1 MPDGLDGLSVDEL
14 MSLKGIGGSQA
25 APAQASGLDALS
37 AEELLRLK
45 GSTVNKDWN
54 ILDSVRNLGSG
65 VVEGTTGLVGL
76 ASDLNPLQAGGP
88 QLDFPTSKIISGGIE
103 PYLSERDPQYRYA
116 RTAGNFLAPVP
127 VKGANTIKT
136 LLTSVLAGVGAQG
149 AEDFTGDKKIAPLVG
164 AVATGSLA
172 SGGSDIL
179 SFLKRTFIGASGD
192 EIAGSAARAM
202 AEQTGLTTEQLARV
216 NAAPVSGL
224 EALQTTAERT
234 GNPGMAQIERTL
246 ASTGERANTYSTLN
260 QSRIA
265 EREGLLSSIAPGA
278 SVNKES
284 LGAAL
289 IDTAENVQ
297 GKMRSNSKA
306 FWSGIPRDETI
317 PVTKAR
323 QALGEI
329 YFSKEAGLPINAKV
343 KSLVEQVLDNEK
355 KNLTSGALQDIRSDA
370 LSLMRDREL
379 TGFEKSLLTNL
390 EDNIDTAMAEGLS
403 DKSYQTWKGARQATA
418 AEKGTYARGTA
429 GGYLVG
435 DTARTS
441 NVLEKVFKGDTQS
454 VDELKAAI
462 GESPEVLSQVQRG
475 IMDMVPRNAEGN
487 LTPASMKKFLGA
499 NESGL
504 KALYGEKH
512 FSSMERILGDMRSQE
527 SVRGLADL
535 ASRGGS
541 PTAQRTTV
549 AGAVQ
554 SLTTDSLVPGAGGY
568 FSKVINAVK
577 QGAGIE
583 DAKAVED
590 LLFKA
595 ALDPK
600 YAELLSMAPTNTRI
614 FNALESL
621 SQAGRNILG
630 TGGLM
635 GAKEL
640 SRTEDN
646 RPPIAKLLEKTV
658 VKKPSSLK
666 SAIDKVIPQKETT
679 MGAEKV
685 PTALMDEIKKDP
697 VDHAIMLME
706 SGGDPLAK
714 NKDQPGNTASG
725 LFQLVSKTAKNLGV
739 KDVFDPQQNYEGYKK
754 LKEDTIRK
762 FGADDVYTIYASH
775 YLGEGVFRKFLNK
788 EELSTDEQAQV
799 DYLKTKLLPKLRD
812 IYMGVL
818 KA

>member
-1 MPDGLDGLSVDEL
+1 MADDLDSMSVEDLMALKGLS
-14 MSLKGIGGSQA
+14 GTQI
-25 APAQASGLDALS
+25 APQQSTDLDALS
-37 AEELLRLK
+37 TEELLRLK

-54 ILDSVRNLGSG
+54 ILDSLKNLESG
-65 VVEGTTGLVGL
+65 LVEGTSGFIGL
-76 ASDLNPLQAGGP
+76 AADLNPLQAGGP
-88 QLDFPTSKIISGGIE
+88 RLDFPTSKLISSNLE

-116 RTAGNFLAPVP
+116 RTIGNFAAPVP
-127 VKGANTIKT
+127 VKGANTLKALI
-136 LLTSVLAGVGAQG
+136 TSVLAGMGAQG

-172 SGGSDIL
+172 SGASDIF

-202 AEQTGLTTEQLARV
+202 AEQTGLTTEQLAKV
-216 NAAPVSGL
+216 NQAPVSGL

-234 GNPGMAQIERTL
+234 SNPGMAQIERTL

-284 LGAAL
+284 LGATL

-297 GKMRSNSKA
+297 GKMQDNAKA
-306 FWSGIPRDETI
+306 FWNAVPRDEAI
-317 PVTKAR
+317 PVTKA
-323 QALGEI
+323 QEALGEI
-329 YFSKEAGLPINAKV
+329 YFSKQAGLPINSKV
-343 KSLVEQVLDNEK
+343 KSLVSQILDAEESK
-355 KNLTSGALQDIRSDA
+355 LTSGALQDIRSDA
-370 LSLMRDREL
+370 LSLKRDAKL
-379 TGFEKSLLTNL
+379 TGFEENLLGNI
-390 EDNIDTAMAEGLS
+390 EGNIDKAMAEGLS
-403 DKSYQTWKGARQATA
+403 DKSYQIWRAGRQATEA
-418 AEKGTYARGTA
+418 GKEAYKRGTA

-441 NVLEKVFKGDTQS
+441 NVLEKVFKGDAQA

-475 IMDMVPRNAEGN
+475 VLDMIPRNVDGN

-504 KALYGEKH
+504 KALYGDKH
-512 FSSMERILGDMRSQE
+512 FSSMERILDDMRSQE
-527 SVRGLADL
+527 NVRNLADL

-541 PTAQRTTV
+541 PTSQRTTV

-554 SLTTDSLVPGAGGY
+554 SLITDSLVPGAGGY

-600 YAELLSMAPTNTRI
+600 IAEQLSKAPTNTRI

-658 VKKPSSLK
+658 VTKPASLK
-666 SAIDKVIPQKETT
+666 SDIDRVLPKKEVIT

-685 PTALMDEIKKDP
+685 PTALMEEIKKDP

-706 SGGDPLAK
+706 SSGDPDAK
-714 NKDQPGNTASG
+714 NPESSASG
-725 LFQLVSKTAKNLGV
+725 LFQLVSKTAKSLGV

-762 FGADDVYTIYASH
+762 FGADDVFTIYASH

>member
-1 MPDGLDGLSVDEL
+1 MADGLDGLSVEEL
-14 MSLKGIGGSQA
+14 MSLKGLGGTQSA
-25 APAQASGLDALS
+25 AAQPSGLDALS

-54 ILDSVRNLGSG
+54 ILDSVKNLGSG
-65 VVEGTTGLVGL
+65 VVEGTTGFIGL

-88 QLDFPTSKIISGGIE
+88 QLDFPASKLISSNLE

-116 RTAGNFLAPVP
+116 RTIGNFAAPVP
-127 VKGANTIKT
+127 VKGANTLKALI
-136 LLTSVLAGVGAQG
+136 TSVLAGVGAQG
-149 AEDFTGDKKIAPLVG
+149 AEDVTGDKKIAPLVG

-172 SGGSDIL
+172 SGLDDLAG
-179 SFLKRTFIGASGD
+179 FLKRTFIGASGD
-192 EIAGSAARAM
+192 EIAGSAAKAM

-216 NAAPVSGL
+216 NAAPISGL

-234 GNPGMAQIERTL
+234 SNPGMAQIERTL

-260 QSRIA
+260 QSRIT
-265 EREGLLSSIAPGA
+265 ERERLLSSIAPGA

-284 LGAAL
+284 LGATL

-297 GKMRSNSKA
+297 GKMQSNSKA
-306 FWSGIPRDETI
+306 FWSGVPRDEAI
-317 PVTKAR
+317 PVTKA
-323 QALGEI
+323 QQSLGEI

-379 TGFEKSLLTNL
+379 TGFEKRLLTDL
-390 EDNIDTAMAEGLS
+390 TDNIDSSMAAGLS
-403 DKSYQTWKGARQATA
+403 DKAYQTWRAGRQATA
-418 AEKGTYARGTA
+418 AEKGTYARGTV

-441 NVLEKVFKGDTQS
+441 NVLEKVFKGDTQA

-475 IMDMVPRNAEGN
+475 VLDMIPRNVDGK

-504 KALYGEKH
+504 KALYGDKH
-512 FSSMERILGDMRSQE
+512 FSSMESILDDMRSQE

-535 ASRGGS
+535 ASKGGS
-541 PTAQRTTV
+541 STAQRTTV

-554 SLTTDSLVPGAGGY
+554 SLITDSLVPGAGGY

-600 YAELLSMAPTNTRI
+600 IAEQLSKAPTNTRI

-658 VKKPSSLK
+658 VTKPASLK

-685 PTALMDEIKKDP
+685 PTALMEEIKKDP

-706 SGGDPLAK
+706 SSGDPDAK
-714 NKDQPGNTASG
+714 NPESSASG
-725 LFQLVSKTAKNLGV
+725 LFQLVSKTAKSLGV

-762 FGADDVYTIYASH
+762 FGADDVFTIYASH